1 MIEALFLQAMVD
13 AALEPTKPIV
23 ADGSL
28 HRDRAV
34 GDKAG
39 SKNLWYVLHAG
50 EDSYGAFGSW
60 KTGQSHTWEKRR
72 PGTITPAQQAA
83 FMELRAAAQKA
94 RESEQVAVHAEA
106 ASRAM
111 KFWNDARPAN
121 DSHPYLMSKRVPA
134 YGVRQFGQ
142 SLLVPLRDSAG
153 RLHSLQFIMP
163 DGSKRFLS
171 GGRIRGCYFAIGR
184 PSSAICVCE
193 GYATAASVFRATGHA
208 TACAFNAGNL
218 ESVARALRGK
228 FPGVR
233 LTICAD
239 DDSATDGNPGMRYA
253 EAAARAVRGYLAV
266 PKFEAIPE

>member
-121 DSHPYLMSKRVPA
+121 DSHPY
-134 YGVRQFGQ
+134 
-142 SLLVPLRDSAG
+142 
-153 RLHSLQFIMP
+153 RL
-163 DGSKRFLS
+163 
-171 GGRIRGCYFAIGR
+171 AR
-184 PSSAICVCE
+184 PSEKEQSGPVACRHKSRKRHDPRPP
-193 GYATAASVFRATGHA
+193 ADHAPRA
-208 TACAFNAGNL
+208 
-218 ESVARALRGK
+218 
-228 FPGVR
+228 GVY
-233 LTICAD
+233 
-239 DDSATDGNPGMRYA
+239 PFQ
-253 EAAARAVRGYLAV
+253 
-266 PKFEAIPE
+266 P